1 MQGVS
6 TDHTLSDF
14 SRCHSHTLKMYPYE
28 SLPNNKKNNNQ
39 CRKRVV
45 GRDGILAN
53 NSIEH
58 TLEEM
63 VKVLCG

>member
-1 MQGVS
+1 MQGAS
-6 TDHTLSDF
+6 TDHTQSDF

-28 SLPNNKKNNNQ
+28 SLPKKNDNQ
-39 CRKRVV
+39 CRKRAV

-53 NSIEH
+53 NDTEH